1 MLTPAHIAALQTIS
15 RLAAKEP
22 GLVWALTG
30 SASFA
35 MQGVDVAVHDIDIQT
50 DEASAYKLGTLLKE
64 HCVEPVRFCGTEKI
78 RSHFG
83 RFQVGGAEVE
93 IMGDIEK
100 RLPAGGWEEA
110 VSLAPLI
117 LYVDFAGMRLPVVSL
132 RHEAKAYRMMG
143 RTARAEE
150 IEQYVKGEVA
160 L

>member
-30 SASFA
+30 STSFA
-35 MQGVDVAVHDIDIQT
+35 LQGMDVQAHDIDIQT

-64 HCVEPVRFCGTEKI
+64 YTTEPVRFWGTEKM

-83 RFQVGGAEVE
+83 RFQIGGAEVE

>member
-1 MLTPAHIAALQTIS
+1 M
-15 RLAAKEP
+15 
-22 GLVWALTG
+22 
-30 SASFA
+30 
-35 MQGVDVAVHDIDIQT
+35 
-50 DEASAYKLGTLLKE
+50 
-64 HCVEPVRFCGTEKI
+64 
-78 RSHFG
+78 
-83 RFQVGGAEVE
+83 E

-150 IEQYVKGEVA
+150 IERYIREEA
-160 L
+160 F